1 MLYEKSSNLEKLED
15 RRQGRKKQIT
25 NKYKYM
31 EHLFYYGDKNDIWN
45 RKEESG

>member
-1 MLYEKSSNLEKLED
+1 MRMEEIWKMLYEKSSNLEKLED
-15 RRQGRKKQIT
+15 
-25 NKYKYM
+25 NM

>member
-25 NKYKYM
+25 SKYKYM
-31 EHLFYYGDKNDIWN
+31 EHLFYYGDNK
-45 RKEESG
+45 